1 MTGVGVRSKG
11 KYTDPEPISRS
22 IPLAVTKWEADNGRT
37 ARIDQEAGNIELTG
51 DNNLLAECVRLLK
64 KEGEESL
71 NKVNTAN
78 YIRTNLKHAGLYVRT
93 NKKGSK

>member
-1 MTGVGVRSKG
+1 MITKLTQIIKALHLKG
-11 KYTDPEPISRS
+11 SVS
-22 IPLAVTKWEADNGRT
+22 IRLNGRT
-37 ARIDQEAGNIELTG
+37 ARIDQEAGQLELTG

-64 KEGEESL
+64 KEKEESL

-78 YIRTNLKHAGLYVRT
+78 YARTNLKNAELYVRT

>member
-1 MTGVGVRSKG
+1 MKTNMTKIIKALQLKG
-11 KYTDPEPISRS
+11 SVS
-22 IPLAVTKWEADNGRT
+22 IRLNGRN
-37 ARIDQEAGNIELTG
+37 ARIDQQDGNIELTG

-78 YIRTNLKHAGLYVRT
+78 YVRTNLKQAGLYVRT

>member
-1 MTGVGVRSKG
+1 MKTNMTKIIKSLNLKG
-11 KYTDPEPISRS
+11 SVS
-22 IPLAVTKWEADNGRT
+22 IRLNGRT
-37 ARIDQEAGNIELTG
+37 ARIDQEAGQLELTG
-51 DNNLLAECVRLLK
+51 DNNLLAECMRLLK

-78 YIRTNLKHAGLYVRT
+78 YIRTNLKNAGLYVRT

>member
-1 MTGVGVRSKG
+1 MKTNMTKIIKALHLKG
-11 KYTDPEPISRS
+11 SVS
-22 IPLAVTKWEADNGRT
+22 IRLNGRT
-37 ARIDQEAGNIELTG
+37 ARIDQQDGNIELTG

-78 YIRTNLKHAGLYVRT
+78 YVRTNLKACNLYR
-93 NKKGSK
+93 KGAKR

>member
-1 MTGVGVRSKG
+1 MKTNMTKIIKALHLKG
-11 KYTDPEPISRS
+11 SVS
-22 IPLAVTKWEADNGRT
+22 IRLNGRN
-37 ARIDQEAGNIELTG
+37 ARIDQQDGNIELTG
-51 DNNLLAECVRLLK
+51 DNNLLAECMRLLK

-78 YIRTNLKHAGLYVRT
+78 YIRTNLKQAGLYVRT

>member
-1 MTGVGVRSKG
+1 MNTQLQK
-11 KYTDPEPISRS
+11 
-22 IPLAVTKWEADNGRT
+22 
-37 ARIDQEAGNIELTG
+37 ELELSG

-93 NKKGSK
+93 TKGAKK

>member
-1 MTGVGVRSKG
+1 MKINMTKIIKALHLKG
-11 KYTDPEPISRS
+11 SVS
-22 IPLAVTKWEADNGRT
+22 IRLNGRT
-37 ARIDQEAGNIELTG
+37 ARIDQQDGNIELTG

-78 YIRTNLKHAGLYVRT
+78 YVRTNLKACNLYR
-93 NKKGSK
+93 KGAKR

>member
-1 MTGVGVRSKG
+1 MKTNLIKIIKSLKLKG
-11 KYTDPEPISRS
+11 SVS
-22 IPLAVTKWEADNGRT
+22 IRLNGRN

-64 KEGEESL
+64 KEAEESL

-93 NKKGSK
+93 AKGKK

>member
-1 MTGVGVRSKG
+1 MKTNMTKIIKALHLKG
-11 KYTDPEPISRS
+11 SVS
-22 IPLAVTKWEADNGRT
+22 IRLNGRN
-37 ARIDQEAGNIELTG
+37 ARIDQQDGNIELTG

-64 KEGEESL
+64 KEKEESL

-78 YIRTNLKHAGLYVRT
+78 YIRTNLKNAGLYVRT

>member
-1 MTGVGVRSKG
+1 MKTNMTKIIKSLKLKG
-11 KYTDPEPISRS
+11 SISIR
-22 IPLAVTKWEADNGRT
+22 LNGRT
-37 ARIDQEAGNIELTG
+37 ARIDQEAGQLELSG

-78 YIRTNLKHAGLYVRT
+78 YVRTNLKQAGLYVRT
-93 NKKGSK
+93 NKKGRK

>member
-1 MTGVGVRSKG
+1 MKTNMTKIIKALHLKG
-11 KYTDPEPISRS
+11 SVS
-22 IPLAVTKWEADNGRT
+22 IRLNGRT

-64 KEGEESL
+64 KEREESL

-78 YIRTNLKHAGLYVRT
+78 YIRTNLKACNLY
-93 NKKGSK
+93 KKGER

>member
-1 MTGVGVRSKG
+1 MKHKLSQIIKSLKLKG
-11 KYTDPEPISRS
+11 SVS
-22 IPLAVTKWEADNGRT
+22 IRLNGRT
-37 ARIDQEAGNIELTG
+37 ARIDQEGGQLELTG

-78 YIRTNLKHAGLYVRT
+78 YIRTNLKTCGLYV
-93 NKKGSK
+93 KGEK

>member
-1 MTGVGVRSKG
+1 MKTKLTQIIKAQHLKG
-11 KYTDPEPISRS
+11 SVS
-22 IPLAVTKWEADNGRT
+22 IRLNGRT
-37 ARIDQEAGNIELTG
+37 ARIDQEAGQLELTG

-78 YIRTNLKHAGLYVRT
+78 YIRTNLKICGLY
-93 NKKGSK
+93 KKGSK

>member
-1 MTGVGVRSKG
+1 MMKTNMTKIIKSLHLKG
-11 KYTDPEPISRS
+11 SVS
-22 IPLAVTKWEADNGRT
+22 IRLNGRT
-37 ARIDQEAGNIELTG
+37 ARIDQEAGQLELTG

-78 YIRTNLKHAGLYVRT
+78 YIRTNLKACNLYR
-93 NKKGSK
+93 KGSK

>member
-1 MTGVGVRSKG
+1 MKPKLTQIIKSLHLKG
-11 KYTDPEPISRS
+11 SVS
-22 IPLAVTKWEADNGRT
+22 IRLNGRT